1 MSKDYDSK
9 ATTKELKI
17 NAKAVGIPAGA
28 AEVFTSQTIAAVEKS
43 LKNKRIIT
51 EADLN
56 RLIAKEVRKYNQDLA
71 YVYKIRDKII

>member
-1 MSKDYDSK
+1 MNKDFDPK
-9 ATTKELKI
+9 ATTKDLKI

-28 AEVFTSQTIAAVEKS
+28 AEIFIDQTIAAVEKS
-43 LKNKRIIT
+43 LGDKKIIT

-56 RLIAKEVRKYNQDLA
+56 RLIIKETRKYNKDLA